1 MRKHDKTKLKELQL
15 QIERLET
22 DLGFMRAALMGLI
35 RRVYDLEQT
44 VVVEQVET
52 LEFSHNN

>member
-1 MRKHDKTKLKELQL
+1 MRKHDKTKLKDLQL

-44 VVVEQVET
+44 VLVEQAET

>member
-1 MRKHDKTKLKELQL
+1 MRKHDKTKLKDLQL